1 MLKAG
6 AGFAFV
12 LAVAGCVAAPD
23 VQEGP
28 MIDPLATENACGAE
42 DLQGLVGQ
50 KASVLETMRFSQ
62 VVRVIKPGMAV
73 TMDFSATRLNIEV
86 DEEGLISRVSCG

>member
-1 MLKAG
+1 MLKTL
-6 AGFAFV
+6 AGFAAV
-12 LAVAGCVAAPD
+12 LGIAGCVATPD

-28 MIDPLATENACGAE
+28 VIDPLATENACGAD

-62 VVRVIKPGMAV
+62 VVRVIRPGMAV
-73 TMDFSATRLNIEV
+73 TMDFSAERLNIEV
-86 DEEGLISRVSCG
+86 DEAEVISRVSCG